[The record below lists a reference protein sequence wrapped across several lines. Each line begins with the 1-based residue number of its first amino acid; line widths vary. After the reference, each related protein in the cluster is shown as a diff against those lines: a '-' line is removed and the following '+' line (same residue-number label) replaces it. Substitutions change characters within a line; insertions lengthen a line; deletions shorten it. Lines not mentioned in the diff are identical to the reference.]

1 MESKIVVIIQVLNE
15 LLIEYAEKSKG
26 NQNDNYKE
34 SKMENQNENENYNI
48 ENENLKILIKMYK
61 DTEKKYTEEIELLKE
76 NILKLEEKNNLFN
89 KIM

>member
-1 MESKIVVIIQVLNE
+1 
-15 LLIEYAEKSKG
+15 
-26 NQNDNYKE
+26 
-34 SKMENQNENENYNI
+34 MENQNENENYNI

-76 NILKLEEKNNLFN
+76 KILKLEEKNNLFN